1 MNDKNAKEQIIDTTI
16 TMIQKRGYNN
26 VSTNHIAKEA
36 KVSIGTLYYHF
47 PSGKV
52 DIVRAMVERGIS
64 EVYNEEQVKNLT
76 IRDIP
81 KYLRAFLLRYIKQ
94 HRKNASLVAAIEMAI
109 LSSEESSKTNEDLYT
124 AQLNVIPLVSK
135 VLTKFDISK
144 EEDLD
149 QISKLIF
156 HTLDSLIHR
165 HVVYSNIVKTD
176 EELVNYLINLSMAF
190 LEYLKR
196 T

>member
-47 PSGKV
+47 PGGKV

>member
-26 VSTNHIAKEA
+26 VTTNHIAKEA

-64 EVYNEEQVKNLT
+64 EVYDDERVKNLT
-76 IRDIP
+76 ISDIP

-109 LSSEESSKTNEDLYT
+109 LSSDESSKPNDDLYT
-124 AQLNVIPLVSK
+124 AQLNVIPLVSR
-135 VLTKFDISK
+135 VLTQFEVSRK
-144 EEDLD
+144 EDLEKM
-149 QISKLIF
+149 SKLIF

-176 EELVNYLINLSMAF
+176 EELVDYLINLSMAY
-190 LEYLKR
+190 LEYIKR
-196 T
+196 M